1 MVSYARDSRPSH
13 CSSTSECNSTFP
25 HIHIICTATL
35 LLAIS
40 CFPIAHF
47 PCLCYISFSLFLSLP
62 FTLQFYA
69 IIIMVMQTSF
79 LYALLHLLLFCTTS
93 SCFVC
98 IHTSCGFTSS
108 SLHSL
113 DRPHLYLCDIT
124 ISSSLFYCAMLPCPW
139 ISCRACTVVH
149 KTGHMT

>member
-1 MVSYARDSRPSH
+1 MAETQDHLTVPVLVSVTLQFLT
-13 CSSTSECNSTFP
+13 STSFVYCHF
-25 HIHIICTATL
+25 IL

-40 CFPIAHF
+40 CFPIAQLSHV
-47 PCLCYISFSLFLSLP
+47 PSCWLYTSLSLFLSLP
-62 FTLQFYA
+62 FILQLYA

-113 DRPHLYLCDIT
+113 DHTFIYVTSQFLVVC
-124 ISSSLFYCAMLPCPW
+124 SCAMFPRLY
-139 ISCRACTVVH
+139 CR
-149 KTGHMT
+149 GHMT

>member
-1 MVSYARDSRPSH
+1 MPETQDHLTVPVLVSVTLQFLT
-13 CSSTSECNSTFP
+13 STSIFILYCHF
-25 HIHIICTATL
+25 IH

-47 PCLCYISFSLFLSLP
+47 PCLCYLSEFLSLP

-69 IIIMVMQTSF
+69 IIFMVMQTSF
-79 LYALLHLLLFCTTS
+79 LYALLHLPLFCTTS

-98 IHTSCGFTSS
+98 IHTSCVFTSS

-113 DRPHLYLCDIT
+113 DHTFIYVTSQFLAVCSIVQCCHVL
-124 ISSSLFYCAMLPCPW
+124 AW
-139 ISCRACTVVH
+139 ISCRSCTVVH